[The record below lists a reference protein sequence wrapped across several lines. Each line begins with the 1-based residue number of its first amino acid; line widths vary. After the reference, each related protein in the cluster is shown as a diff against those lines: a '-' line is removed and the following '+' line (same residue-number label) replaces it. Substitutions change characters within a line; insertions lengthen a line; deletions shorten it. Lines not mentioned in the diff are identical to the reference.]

1 MNSMTTALV
10 NDLSSIVRSAPAIFA
25 SRTCREAL
33 RVMFQHPESK
43 CIVVCNATNEPLGL
57 LMSERF
63 FLKATGRSGVD
74 LFYREP
80 AMKLMN
86 KTPLVYDISTSLDT
100 VLATAMSRPDP
111 MKNDCVIVTRKGK
124 FAGVVYIT
132 DLKRC

>member
-1 MNSMTTALV
+1 MTTVLV
-10 NDLSSIVRSAPAIFA
+10 NDLTGIVRSAPAIFA

-33 RVMFQHPESK
+33 RVMFQYPESK
-43 CIVVCNATNEPLGL
+43 CIVVCNAMNEPLGL

-86 KTPLVYDISTSLDT
+86 KTPLILDISTPLDT
-100 VLATAMSRPDP
+100 VLSLAMNRPDP
-111 MKNDCVIVTRKGK
+111 MKSDCVIITRKGK
-124 FAGVVYIT
+124 FAGVAYT
-132 DLKRC
+132 SDLIRAQA

>member
-1 MNSMTTALV
+1 MTTALV
-10 NDLSSIVRSAPAIFA
+10 NDLTGIVRSAPAIFA

-43 CIVVCNATNEPLGL
+43 CIVVCNAMNEPLGL

-86 KTPLVYDISTSLDT
+86 KTPLILDISTPLDMVLSL
-100 VLATAMSRPDP
+100 AMNRPDP
-111 MKNDCVIVTRKGK
+111 MKNDCVIITRKGK
-124 FAGVVYIT
+124 FAGVSYT
-132 DLKRC
+132 SDLIRAQA

>member
-1 MNSMTTALV
+1 MTTALV
-10 NDLSSIVRSAPAIFA
+10 NDLTGIVRSAPAIFA

-43 CIVVCNATNEPLGL
+43 CIVVCNAMNEPLGM

-86 KTPLVYDISTSLDT
+86 KTPLILDISTPLDMVLSL
-100 VLATAMSRPDP
+100 AMNRPDP
-111 MKNDCVIVTRKGK
+111 MKNDCVIITRKGK
-124 FAGVVYIT
+124 FVGVAYT
-132 DLKRC
+132 SDLIRAQA

>member
-1 MNSMTTALV
+1 MTTVLV
-10 NDLSSIVRSAPAIFA
+10 KDLTGIVRSAPAIFA

-43 CIVVCNATNEPLGL
+43 CIVVCNAMNEPLGL

-86 KTPLVYDISTSLDT
+86 KTPLILDISTPLDT
-100 VLATAMSRPDP
+100 VLSLAKNRPDP
-111 MKNDCVIVTRKGK
+111 MKSDCVIITRKGK
-124 FAGVVYIT
+124 FVGVAYT
-132 DLKRC
+132 SDLIRAQA

>member
-1 MNSMTTALV
+1 MTTVLV
-10 NDLSSIVRSAPAIFA
+10 NDLTGIVRSAPAIFA

-43 CIVVCNATNEPLGL
+43 CIVVCNAMNEPLGL

-86 KTPLVYDISTSLDT
+86 KTPLILDISTPLDT
-100 VLATAMSRPDP
+100 VLSLAMNRPDP
-111 MKNDCVIVTRKGK
+111 MKNDCVIITRKGK
-124 FAGVVYIT
+124 FAGVAYT
-132 DLKRC
+132 SDLIRAQA

>member
-1 MNSMTTALV
+1 MTTALI
-10 NDLSSIVRSAPAIFA
+10 NDLSSIIRSAPAIFA

-43 CIVVCNATNEPLGL
+43 CIVVCNAINEPLGL

-63 FLKATGRSGVD
+63 FLRATGRTGSD

-86 KTPLVYDISTSLDT
+86 RTPLIFDISTPLDT
-100 VLATAMSRPDP
+100 VLSHAMRRPAP
-111 MKNDCVIVTRKGK
+111 MKDDCVIITRNGK
-124 FAGVVYIT
+124 FTGVVHT
-132 DLKRC
+132 SDLIHTQQ

>member
-1 MNSMTTALV
+1 MTTALV
-10 NDLSSIVRSAPAIFA
+10 NDLTGIVRSAPAIFA

-43 CIVVCNATNEPLGL
+43 CIVVCNAMNEPLGL

-86 KTPLVYDISTSLDT
+86 KTPLILDISTPLDT
-100 VLATAMSRPDP
+100 VLSLAMNRPDP
-111 MKNDCVIVTRKGK
+111 MKNDCVIITRKGK
-124 FAGVVYIT
+124 FVGVAYT
-132 DLKRC
+132 SDLIRAQA

>member
-1 MNSMTTALV
+1 MTTALV
-10 NDLSSIVRSAPAIFA
+10 NDLTGIVRSAPAIFA

-43 CIVVCNATNEPLGL
+43 CIVVCNAMNEPLGL

-86 KTPLVYDISTSLDT
+86 KTPLILDISTPLDT
-100 VLATAMSRPDP
+100 VLSLAMNHPDP
-111 MKNDCVIVTRKGK
+111 MKNDCVIITRKGK
-124 FAGVVYIT
+124 FVGVAYT
-132 DLKRC
+132 SDLIRAQA

>member
-1 MNSMTTALV
+1 MTTALV
-10 NDLSSIVRSAPAIFA
+10 NDLTGIVRSAPAIFA

-43 CIVVCNATNEPLGL
+43 CIVVCNAMNEPLGL

-86 KTPLVYDISTSLDT
+86 KTPLILDISTPLDT
-100 VLATAMSRPDP
+100 VLSLAMNRPDP
-111 MKNDCVIVTRKGK
+111 MKNDCVIITRKGK
-124 FAGVVYIT
+124 FVGVAYTSNLI
-132 DLKRC
+132 RAQA